1 MAPTIP
7 HIYCLLQIYQCPP
20 GAIESR
26 LHALVQARA
35 ITVASRVH
43 VITFSYPINLSRF
56 FSVTTQFGQL

>member
-7 HIYCLLQIYQCPP
+7 HICCLLQIYQCPP
-20 GAIESR
+20 GAKSR

-56 FSVTTQFGQL
+56 FSVTTQFGQQ